1 LKNGDK
7 TKTGCFMAK
16 NFESDPR
23 MNKKQNKPTSE
34 ISFTQQVIEVIKR
47 IPRGKVATYGQIAAL
62 AGNPHG
68 ARQVVRVLHT
78 CTEKHKLPWHRVVNR
93 QGRIA
98 LKLGYG
104 YEIQR
109 ELLQREGVGFEK
121 NDSIDFGRY
130 LWSSY
135 K

>member
-1 LKNGDK
+1 
-7 TKTGCFMAK
+7 M
-16 NFESDPR
+16 
-23 MNKKQNKPTSE
+23 KQNKPGGE
-34 ISFTQQVIEVIKR
+34 ITFTQQVIGVIKR

-78 CTEKHKLPWHRVVNR
+78 CTEKHKLPWHRVINH

-109 ELLQREGVGFEK
+109 ELLLREGVKFDK
-121 NDSIDFGRY
+121 NDTIDLDRH
-130 LWSSY
+130 LWSSFR
-135 K
+135 